1 MIKKYVNIKVR
12 NREYTVVVEIDPK
25 TGTFVGQC
33 KQLPGALSQGNSL
46 QELLGNM
53 REAIELVVESI
64 IEEAKR
70 LDASVKKNNLTMEEI
85 VEEVKIVRHMRKD
98 L

>member
-1 MIKKYVNIKVR
+1 M
-12 NREYTVVVEIDPK
+12 
-25 TGTFVGQC
+25 
-33 KQLPGALSQGNSL
+33 

-53 REAIELVVESI
+53 REAIPLVVESI

-70 LDASVKKNNLTMEEI
+70 LDASVKKNNITMEEI

-98 L
+98 

>member
-1 MIKKYVNIKVR
+1 MIKKYVNISVN
-12 NREYTVVVEIDPK
+12 NREYTVIVELDPK
-25 TGTFVGQC
+25 RGIFIGQC
-33 KQLPGALSQGNSL
+33 KQVPGAISQGNSM

-53 REAIELVVESI
+53 REAIPLVVESI

-98 L
+98 